1 MLICQEET
9 MSGKTET
16 TCFDAFR
23 RCGSTDVDV
32 VMGVLEDDVR
42 EAWGNVDDVYQHG
55 GTLEI
60 ALSEGHFLKF
70 TVIPEEG

>member
-42 EAWGNVDDVYQHG
+42 KAWGNVDDVYQHG